1 VDLIQQF
8 VTAHNQAAGGS
19 PGPKQSKSNSAG
31 ASPLFSVGAHS
42 DGLVIEGG
50 DLEFSSEGSSA
61 GTNRS
66 EAFAG
71 SWGAASRHGRSRSK
85 QDRERGSRHGRW
97 VPDLIQGGILESLR
111 HAAGVT
117 RASVSSISKGFE
129 LSLRTLADEG
139 KSPRSGSAA
148 DMTLH
153 SHVRPPPRQE
163 ESSANAVSAGPARSP
178 ASWDGGLLSRS
189 AEVRPMSV
197 SKDDPGR
204 WDTPDPDVLNCL
216 DDMLAAEDGRII
228 LAVAD
233 TPATF
238 LQRAVQRHQHTAKDI
253 QGEVDEDDQ
262 LQSTMSPTAPSSG
275 PLSPSKDA
283 PSPQPGVRSASAEL
297 QRTSRESNSG
307 PTKRPYKPA
316 AEVESAPTALVPRPP
331 AEPRRAGSSR
341 GHRGS
346 AGEPDSV

>member
-1 VDLIQQF
+1 
-8 VTAHNQAAGGS
+8 
-19 PGPKQSKSNSAG
+19 
-31 ASPLFSVGAHS
+31 
-42 DGLVIEGG
+42 
-50 DLEFSSEGSSA
+50 
-61 GTNRS
+61 
-66 EAFAG
+66 
-71 SWGAASRHGRSRSK
+71 
-85 QDRERGSRHGRW
+85 
-97 VPDLIQGGILESLR
+97 
-111 HAAGVT
+111 VT

-204 WDTPDPDVLNCL
+204 WDTPDPDILNCL
-216 DDMLAAEDGRII
+216 DDMLAAEDGRVI

-316 AEVESAPTALVPRPP
+316 AQVESAPTALVPRPP